1 MLSLTKLL
9 KVLVHSLTVFLTRLF
24 SLTHSS
30 QGAVLFALNQG
41 EVCTCPSRILV
52 DESIYDKFMKRVVER
67 TKAIKRGHPLDPSTM
82 IGAQAS
88 LQQMEKIE
96 SYLKIGKDEGAQV
109 LTGGTRAKTVE
120 GGYYIEPTIFKGSNN
135 MRVFQEEI
143 FGPVIGVTTFKVRN
157 MSYIPVS
164 LTHTITQEYR

>member
-1 MLSLTKLL
+1 
-9 KVLVHSLTVFLTRLF
+9 
-24 SLTHSS
+24 
-30 QGAVLFALNQG
+30 
-41 EVCTCPSRILV
+41 
-52 DESIYDKFMKRVVER
+52 
-67 TKAIKRGHPLDPSTM
+67 M

-164 LTHTITQEYR
+164 LTHTITQDYR